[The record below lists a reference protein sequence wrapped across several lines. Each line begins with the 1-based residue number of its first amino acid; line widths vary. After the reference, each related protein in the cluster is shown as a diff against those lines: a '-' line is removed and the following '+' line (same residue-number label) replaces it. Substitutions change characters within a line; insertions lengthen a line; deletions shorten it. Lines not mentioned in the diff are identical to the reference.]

1 MAEKERLMSE
11 MTSRCWQRPGGLFA
25 ALALTAAVAAVAAC
39 GASSG
44 NGGGGASTA
53 QPAGA
58 AATSQP
64 APARPSYDAV
74 PLIPRE
80 KLFGNPTKVGPQ
92 LSPDGKR
99 LAYIAPHEGVLN
111 VFIKTVGQ
119 EDDKVVTADK
129 LRGIRIY
136 FWAASGDHI
145 LYLQDKGGDEN
156 WHVYAVPVA
165 GGEARDLTPLE
176 KVQAQ
181 IVAVEHKFPNQILV
195 GLNDRD
201 PQLHDVYK
209 IDLRS
214 GKRTL
219 VEKNDIGAV
228 GWVADHKLRVRGAQV
243 LTPDGG
249 AALMYRAG
257 ATGACKQLAMWGA

>member
-165 GGEARDLTPLE
+165 GGEAR
-176 KVQAQ
+176 
-181 IVAVEHKFPNQILV
+181 
-195 GLNDRD
+195 
-201 PQLHDVYK
+201 
-209 IDLRS
+209 RS
-214 GKRTL
+214 SRSSTSSPTRSWSASTTATRSCTTSTRSTSGPASAPWWRRTTS
-219 VEKNDIGAV
+219 A
-228 GWVADHKLRVRGAQV
+228 RS
-243 LTPDGG
+243 
-249 AALMYRAG
+249 AG
-257 ATGACKQLAMWGA
+257 SRITSCACAGPRC